1 MPRSLPET
9 DVVIVGMGAAGG
21 VAALPLTNAGLKV
34 VGLEAGGWLNPRDFA
49 NKRGHV
55 EPEAMDSSIGWAL
68 DAPSVLIGVTI
79 GVFVCVLGLRLAEY
93 EKRQTAELPPPPLPI
108 EEGRAIDFEF
118 YHLLKRNDLYPPQR

>member
-1 MPRSLPET
+1 M
-9 DVVIVGMGAAGG
+9 
-21 VAALPLTNAGLKV
+21 N
-34 VGLEAGGWLNPRDFA
+34 DFA

-55 EPEAMDSSIGWAL
+55 EPEAVDSSIGWSL
-68 DAPSVLIGVTI
+68 DAPSVLIGVTL